1 MNSSVS
7 GSGNKLQNVEVYS
20 ATPASF
26 SVASLAGLS
35 LLLISITTPAP
46 ARTVSGFQSES
57 APPRT
62 VIECAF
68 EGGLI
73 DFGDEAEA
81 EAETEDQCGARAIIN
96 QIHQITISPT
106 GREEDEI
113 APTPAVCE
121 ALFTLLQNTEALIGH
136 LPSGDVSAFYGE
148 LSVTWRNGDRMVSV
162 FFDPTGS
169 ALHHG
174 CLTKEGVGGYLTEEL
189 TAGALAAKLEELQA
203 ATPVLPI
210 VAGNQ
215 LP

>member
-1 MNSSVS
+1 MNPTVS
-7 GSGNKLQNVEVYS
+7 GSDNKFQNVDVYS

-57 APPRT
+57 AAPRT

-68 EGGLI
+68 ESGLI
-73 DFGDEAEA
+73 DFWDDAET
-81 EAETEDQCGARAIIN
+81 EGETEDQCGARAIIN
-96 QIHQITISPT
+96 QIHQIAISPT
-106 GREEDEI
+106 GREEDEA

-121 ALFTLLQNTEALIGH
+121 ALVTLLQNTEALIGH

-162 FFDPTGS
+162 FVDPNGG
-169 ALHHG
+169 ALHYG
-174 CLTKEGVGGYLTEEL
+174 RLTKEGVGGYLSEEL
-189 TAGALAAKLEELQA
+189 TAAALAAKLEELQA
-203 ATPVLPI
+203 TTPLRQM

>member
-1 MNSSVS
+1 MTSP
-7 GSGNKLQNVEVYS
+7 LTIER
-20 ATPASF
+20 
-26 SVASLAGLS
+26 LS
-35 LLLISITTPAP
+35 QI
-46 ARTVSGFQSES
+46 RHV
-57 APPRT
+57 
-62 VIECAF
+62 

-73 DFGDEAEA
+73 DFWDEAEA

-113 APTPAVCE
+113 APTPTVCE
-121 ALFTLLQNTEALIGH
+121 ALVTLLQNTEALIGH

-148 LSVTWRNGDRMVSV
+148 LSVTWRSGDRMVSV

-189 TAGALAAKLEELQA
+189 TAGALAAKLYESHEALVLA
-203 ATPVLPI
+203 AKAKLADCRARGDCSDAALLPGEFCSNEC
-210 VAGNQ
+210 VALDAALRNAGVQ
-215 LP
+215 P